1 MDFDDRPDYAKR
13 LEEARSAR
21 FKTAKDAAEYFGWKY
36 DTYAQH
42 ENGTRGIGRA
52 AGRYAKAY
60 RVSEGW
66 LLTGEGSKHDNVP
79 RMTTIVGRA
88 GAATDGRVMFAE
100 GHGGLGA
107 VLLPEGTTETS
118 VAIEVEGYSM
128 GFLAD
133 GALVFYS
140 DRLPPSEDML
150 GLIVVVET
158 EDGEVLLKKLLRGS
172 GPGLYD
178 LESIN
183 GKTIRDRRLKW
194 AAHIDS
200 LVPPWRAKRLRVD
213 AQDTPI

>member
-1 MDFDDRPDYAKR
+1 
-13 LEEARSAR
+13 
-21 FKTAKDAAEYFGWKY
+21 
-36 DTYAQH
+36 
-42 ENGTRGIGRA
+42 
-52 AGRYAKAY
+52 
-60 RVSEGW
+60 
-66 LLTGEGSKHDNVP
+66 
-79 RMTTIVGRA
+79 
-88 GAATDGRVMFAE
+88 
-100 GHGGLGA
+100 
-107 VLLPEGTTETS
+107 
-118 VAIEVEGYSM
+118 
-128 GFLAD
+128 
-133 GALVFYS
+133 
-140 DRLPPSEDML
+140 ML